1 VTAPFGTDEPSPFG
15 RVLRAVRRGRAGAA
29 VGVLGMAVVGA
40 CGGDG
45 DDAGAALR
53 PVIEEVAPAI
63 AAVEAERGGPQRYFE
78 VNATPQFV
86 NLFVAGADGSDVTV
100 YLYRDGE
107 LEPPTPPAPATGATF
122 DAAAAG
128 FDPDTILDQLTD
140 DLPESDVVVF
150 AITADAGGEPQFS
163 ASVQSDRG
171 GVLDVTLAPDGTVLA
186 VEPRA

>member
-1 VTAPFGTDEPSPFG
+1 VTAAFGTDEPSPVG
-15 RVLRAVRRGRAGAA
+15 RVRRAVRRRRAGAA
-29 VGVLGMAVVGA
+29 AGVIGLAVVGA
-40 CGGDG
+40 CGGGG
-45 DDAGAALR
+45 DDADALR
-53 PVIEEVAPAI
+53 PVIEDVAPAI

-122 DAAAAG
+122 AAAAAG
-128 FDPDTILDQLTD
+128 FDPDTILDQLSE
-140 DLPESDVVVF
+140 DLPGSDVVVF
-150 AITADAGGEPQFS
+150 AITAGAGGEPQFS